1 MAREGLGGVL
11 ADDMGLGKTLQALGV
26 MALHP
31 EHALVDAPLV
41 GAAHA
46 AGLAVLAWTVNDL
59 ATARRLRTLG
69 VDALCT
75 DAPDEL
81 AAG

>member
-1 MAREGLGGVL
+1 MKRL
-11 ADDMGLGKTLQALGV
+11 ALILALS
-26 MALHP
+26 A
-31 EHALVDAPLV
+31 AF